1 MRPGQ
6 PAKSRESRQPKPGR
20 ERGHDAASIKH
31 ANRRE
36 IEEIEKVGRPGER
49 DQKGIIKG
57 ETECVARGRGQRT
70 EDRTANSDA
79 RFHPGIARCLL
90 KGNEGAHKRN
100 EHRRA
105 HGQAEFLRDQ
115 QMSTLVQK
123 QKQDKPGSPFPT
135 PDAGVNANHQNHGP
149 ACFEQNWQDKLDL
162 ADEFQDDDA
171 DHAYWTE
178 RFFYLA
184 SGRFAWRRS
193 ARLSWIGNHCHTG
206 NIGSRYCNSP
216 KARPRFVSTSRGKS
230 DCWLSPWLN
239 IEISAARPQAHA
251 PTRAASKAE
260 RFWASKAEHTP
271 VRTSPMPPV
280 AIPGFP
286 VVL

>member
-1 MRPGQ
+1 MRPGE

-36 IEEIEKVGRPGER
+36 IEEIEKVGSPGER

-57 ETECVARGRGQRT
+57 VTECVARGRGQRT
-70 EDRTANSDA
+70 EDRPANSDA

-90 KGNEGAHKRN
+90 KGDKRAHKGN

-105 HGQAEFLRDQ
+105 HRQTEFLRGE
-115 QMSTLVQK
+115 QMSALVHE
-123 QKQDKPGSPFPT
+123 QKQDKPSRPFPT
-135 PDAGVNANHQNHGP
+135 PDARVNANHQNHGP
-149 ACFEQNWQDKLDL
+149 ARFEQNWQDKLDL

-171 DHAYWTE
+171 DQADWAE

-184 SGRFAWRRS
+184 SGRFAWRRG
-193 ARLSWIGNHCHTG
+193 ARLSCIGNQCHTG

-251 PTRAASKAE
+251 PTRAASKGE

-280 AIPGFP
+280 AIPG
-286 VVL
+286 